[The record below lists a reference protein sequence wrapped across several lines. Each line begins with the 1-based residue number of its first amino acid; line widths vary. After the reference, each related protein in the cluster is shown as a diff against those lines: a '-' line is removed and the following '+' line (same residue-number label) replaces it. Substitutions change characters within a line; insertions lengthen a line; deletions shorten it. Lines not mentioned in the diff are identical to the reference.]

1 MSLIGIDNV
10 QSAAQTSTQTA
21 GNNTLGKDEFL
32 TMLVA
37 QLQYQ
42 DPMNPMDSTGF
53 TAQLAQFSS
62 LEQLENINATLETQT
77 TYQASNDNAQAVQFI
92 GKQITAVGNMVAL
105 GDSGTAAMSFD
116 LAGDADAVYIKVY
129 DAAGA
134 YVGDFET
141 GSLAAGE
148 QQVTW
153 DGTDQNGQPLPEG
166 QYQFDVLAVDEQDVP
181 VSATTFSTGV
191 VTGVSYQNGEAYLQ
205 TDSFLLPISSV
216 VRVDQP
222 AAGA

>member
-10 QSAAQTSTQTA
+10 QSAAQTRTQTTS
-21 GNNTLGKDEFL
+21 NDKLGKDEFL

-62 LEQLENINATLETQT
+62 LEQLENINTTLETMT
-77 TYQASNDNAQAVQFI
+77 TQQASGDNARAVQFI
-92 GKQITAVGNMVAL
+92 GKRVTAVGDTVEL
-105 GDSGTAAMSFD
+105 GDSGTATMSFD

-129 DAAGA
+129 NAAGA
-134 YVGDFET
+134 YVGDFEV

-153 DGTDQNGQPLPEG
+153 DGTDQNDQPLPEG
-166 QYQFDVLAVDEQDVP
+166 QYRFDVLAVDEEDVP
-181 VSATTFSTGV
+181 VTATTFSTGV

-216 VRVDQP
+216 VRVDQ
-222 AAGA
+222 ATAGA

>member
-1 MSLIGIDNV
+1 MSLIGINNV
-10 QSAAQTSTQTA
+10 QSAAQTSAQSTQ
-21 GNNTLGKDEFL
+21 NDKLGKDEFL

-62 LEQLENINATLETQT
+62 LEQLESINAALETMT

-92 GKQITAVGNMVAL
+92 GKQVTAVGNVVEL
-105 GDSGTAAMSFD
+105 GDGGTATMSFE
-116 LAGDADAVYIKVY
+116 LADDADAVYIKVY
-129 DAAGA
+129 NEAGA
-134 YVGDFET
+134 FVGDFEV

-153 DGTDQNGQPLPEG
+153 DGRDQNGQSLPEG
-166 QYQFDVLAVDEQDVP
+166 QYQFDVLAVDENDAQ
-181 VSATTFSTGV
+181 VSATTYSTGV
-191 VTGVSYQNGEAYLQ
+191 VTGVSYQNGEAYLK

-216 VRVDQP
+216 VRVDQV
-222 AAGA
+222 AA

>member
-10 QSAAQTSTQTA
+10 QSAAQTSTQTTS
-21 GNNTLGKDEFL
+21 NDELGKDEFL

-62 LEQLENINATLETQT
+62 LEQLENINSTLEAMT
-77 TYQASNDNAQAVQFI
+77 THQASNENAMAVQFI
-92 GKQITAVGNMVAL
+92 GKQVTAVGNMVEL
-105 GDSGTAAMSFD
+105 GESGSATMSFD

-129 DAAGA
+129 NAAGA
-134 YVGDFET
+134 YVGDFEVDA
-141 GSLAAGE
+141 LAAGE

-153 DGTDQNGQPLPEG
+153 DGTDADGQPLPEG
-166 QYQFDVLAVDEQDVP
+166 QYQFDVLAVDEDGVP
-181 VSATTFSTGV
+181 VSATTYATGV

-216 VRVDQP
+216 VRVDQ
-222 AAGA
+222 ATTGA

>member
-10 QSAAQTSTQTA
+10 QSSAQTSTQTTS
-21 GNNTLGKDEFL
+21 NDELGKDEFL

-62 LEQLENINATLETQT
+62 LEQLENINSTLETMT
-77 TYQASNDNAQAVQFI
+77 THQASNENAMAVQFI
-92 GKQITAVGNMVAL
+92 GKQVTAVGNMVEL
-105 GDSGTAAMSFD
+105 GESGSATMSFD

-129 DAAGA
+129 NAAGA
-134 YVGDFET
+134 YVGDFEVDA
-141 GSLAAGE
+141 LAAGE

-153 DGTDQNGQPLPEG
+153 DGTDADGQPLPEG
-166 QYQFDVLAVDEQDVP
+166 QYQFDVLAVDEDGVP
-181 VSATTFSTGV
+181 VSATTYATGV

-216 VRVDQP
+216 VRVDQ
-222 AAGA
+222 ATTGA

>member
-10 QSAAQTSTQTA
+10 QSAAQTSTQTTS
-21 GNNTLGKDEFL
+21 NDELGKDEFL

-62 LEQLENINATLETQT
+62 LEQLENINSTLETMT
-77 TYQASNDNAQAVQFI
+77 THQASNENAMAVQFI
-92 GKQITAVGNMVAL
+92 GKEVTAVGNEVEL
-105 GDSGTAAMSFD
+105 GESGSATMSFD

-129 DAAGA
+129 NAAGA
-134 YVGDFET
+134 YVGDFEVDA
-141 GSLAAGE
+141 LAAGE

-153 DGTDQNGQPLPEG
+153 DGTDADGQPLPEG
-166 QYQFDVLAVDEQDVP
+166 QYQFDVLAVDEDGVP
-181 VSATTFSTGV
+181 VSATTYATGV

-216 VRVDQP
+216 VRVDQ
-222 AAGA
+222 ATAGA

>member
-1 MSLIGIDNV
+1 MSLIGINNV
-10 QSAAQTSTQTA
+10 QSAAQTSAQSTQ
-21 GNNTLGKDEFL
+21 NDKLGKDEFL

-62 LEQLENINATLETQT
+62 LEQLESINATLETMT

-92 GKQITAVGNMVAL
+92 GKQVTAVGNMVEL
-105 GDSGTAAMSFD
+105 DNSGTATMSFD
-116 LAGDADAVYIKVY
+116 LAEDADAVYIKVY
-129 DAAGA
+129 DEAGTF
-134 YVGDFET
+134 VGDFEV
-141 GSLAAGE
+141 GSLVAGE

-153 DGTDQNGQPLPEG
+153 DGRDQNGQSLPEG
-166 QYQFDVLAVDEQDVP
+166 LYQFDILAVDEEDAQ
-181 VSATTFSTGV
+181 VSATTYSTGV

-205 TDSFLLPISSV
+205 TENFLLPISSV
-216 VRVDQP
+216 VRVDQV
-222 AAGA
+222 AA